1 MTSKD
6 EKNLARV
13 IAKIAAADEP
23 RRTAM
28 QRVHDAIMAA
38 APSLKPR
45 IWYGMPAYAR
55 SASTPALITLRND
68 ERLNLAIT
76 EKVARDEKRR
86 DFMRSAEESLEH
98 FKRTGIAY
106 RHEDAEKYFLD
117 LVAGKNPRKP
127 RPIKVRR
134 CRR

>member
-6 EKNLARV
+6 EKNLAEV

-28 QRVHDAIMAA
+28 QRVHDVIMAA

-76 EKVARDEKRR
+76 EKVAFRAAGGADGQLMPAAWFFESVDADTEERITAIV
-86 DFMRSAEESLEH
+86 RSAV
-98 FKRTGIAY
+98 
-106 RHEDAEKYFLD
+106 D
-117 LVAGKNPRKP
+117 
-127 RPIKVRR
+127 
-134 CRR
+134 